1 MSPIAQS
8 SLPNKLDIPLR
19 LSALLV
25 LFAGVSLGLF
35 TLSSAVGI
43 WVGAWDFRTGLGILR
58 MANTAA
64 PLSLLELPRAWH
76 SHSVVCPVD
85 GTSR

>member
-1 MSPIAQS
+1 MSSIAQS

-43 WVGAWDFRTGLGILR
+43 WVDKKQSIQRC
-58 MANTAA
+58 
-64 PLSLLELPRAWH
+64 PRYEP
-76 SHSVVCPVD
+76 SHS
-85 GTSR
+85 GNQLHNEAGHN